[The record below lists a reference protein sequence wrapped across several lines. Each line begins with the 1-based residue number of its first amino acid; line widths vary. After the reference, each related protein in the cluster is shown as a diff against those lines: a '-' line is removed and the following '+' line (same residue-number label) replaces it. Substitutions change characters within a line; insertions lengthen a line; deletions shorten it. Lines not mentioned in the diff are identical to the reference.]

1 MTDWVLPRWVLPSAN
16 DVSRVRDRSRA
27 YVVAE
32 APNGV
37 LHEPPPDL
45 GIMLAIDWVAG
56 SAPASPLTVLL
67 DAPLPRRVVVER
79 LLAYE
84 LMVGRPVPDS
94 EYERYGYAPL
104 YPNEKFADVRYA
116 GGVWHALEWLL
127 GETEREPGIRYEYRP
142 PAAG

>member
-1 MTDWVLPRWVLPSAN
+1 MADWVLPGWVLPPDA
-16 DVSRVRDRSRA
+16 DVSRVRERSRA
-27 YVVAE
+27 YVVDE
-32 APNGV
+32 AVDGV

-56 SAPASPLTVLL
+56 LSPVSPLTVLL

-79 LLAYE
+79 LLAFE
-84 LMVGRPVPDS
+84 LMSGRPVSDA

-104 YPNEKFADVRYA
+104 YPNDKFADVRYA

-127 GETEREPGIRYEYRP
+127 GETEHEPGIRYEYRP